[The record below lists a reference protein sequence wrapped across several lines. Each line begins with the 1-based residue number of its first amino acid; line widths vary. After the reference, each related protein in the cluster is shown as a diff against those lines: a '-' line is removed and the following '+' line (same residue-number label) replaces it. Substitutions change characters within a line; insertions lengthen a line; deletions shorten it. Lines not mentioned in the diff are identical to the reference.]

1 MSEIQK
7 GQNRGKLGHP
17 TCIFQSWVDCSMDWN
32 RVGKTSVE
40 GLVKKGHLGAVIHN
54 FYRLGKS
61 ALECLWCLLLLA
73 SLPGRNCLIFLQK
86 VQLTVLV
93 SSGAGVEFR
102 SSKEPSA
109 GKKEQP
115 GIWFRQ

>member
-1 MSEIQK
+1 
-7 GQNRGKLGHP
+7 
-17 TCIFQSWVDCSMDWN
+17 MDWN

-40 GLVKKGHLGAVIHN
+40 GLVKRAFRGS
-54 FYRLGKS
+54 YS
-61 ALECLWCLLLLA
+61 QLLPPWQVCSRMFMVSTSFGISSRQKL
-73 SLPGRNCLIFLQK
+73 SDFLQK

-93 SSGAGVEFR
+93 SSGAGMEFR
-102 SSKEPSA
+102 SSKQPYA